1 MATLRILHTSDW
13 HLGKPLKDI
22 DRTADYAA
30 FLKWLLDEIDVRR
43 PDVLL
48 IAGDVFDTSMPAT
61 DAQRLYYDFL
71 RRAAQTP
78 LQAVVVTAGNHDSQR
93 FLSAPAPLLETLR
106 CRIVSEDP
114 DQQALLLRDAAG
126 KPILAVAAVP
136 YLRDGDVRVGEVG
149 QDEGACAADWQR
161 GVAARYARVR
171 EALDRELR
179 AEGLSRDDVPVAAM
193 GHLFVAGS
201 AMRPMGEAADSLY
214 VGSLRS
220 VPAAAFGEDWDYVA
234 LGHIHNAQRVKSA
247 SAPMYYC
254 GSPLALS
261 FKHRGCRHQI
271 LQVDFDTTKPIG
283 ERAAVTIVPVPQ
295 PRFVGTVTGEADSLP
310 ERFREI
316 AQAEG
321 GPGKEAPL
329 LEAYVSGEVGDARAV
344 DEALRRA
351 AAEAGVVLCAVRAQ
365 SAVRAEEE
373 EQTLRRIEDV
383 TPEEVF
389 AEILTRERAAMRST
403 LAQDCRR
410 RLVEEREAALLK
422 AWEAQKTQI
431 EEAEPFA
438 PAQPPAPPK
447 LTSEMLAEI
456 EREAQRWASAEAD
469 ARIDALVPLFA
480 QAQAEAVKALEARS
494 AARSALLDEGSP
506 TASSGQN
513 DRKIESA
520 STEETP

>member
-13 HLGKPLKDI
+13 HLGKPLKDV
-22 DRTADYAA
+22 DRTADYSA
-30 FLKWLLDEIDVRR
+30 FLRWLLDEIVVRR

-78 LQAVVVTAGNHDSQR
+78 LKAVVVTAGNHDSQR

-114 DQQALLLRDAAG
+114 DEQALLLRDDAG
-126 KPILAVAAVP
+126 RPILAVAAVP
-136 YLRDGDVRVGEVG
+136 YLRDGDVRLGEVG
-149 QDEGACAADWQR
+149 QDEGACAAAWQR

-171 EALDRELR
+171 EALDRAMR
-179 AEGLSRDDVPVAAM
+179 AEGLSREDVPVAAM

-201 AMRPMGEAADSLY
+201 AMRPNAEAADSIY

-220 VPAAAFGEDWDYVA
+220 VPASAFGEDWDYVA

-247 SAPMYYC
+247 SAPAYYC

-261 FKHRGCRHQI
+261 FKHRGYRHQI
-271 LQVDFDTTKPIG
+271 LQVDFDTAKPLG

-295 PRFVGTVTGEADSLP
+295 PRFVGTVTGDAASLP

-321 GPGKEAPL
+321 GPGKGAPL

-351 AAEAGVVLCAVRAQ
+351 AAEADVVLCAVRAQ

-373 EQTLRRIEDV
+373 DQAMRRIEDV

-389 AEILTRERAAMRST
+389 AEILARERAAMRST

-410 RLVEEREAALLK
+410 RLSQEREAQLLA
-422 AWEAQKTQI
+422 AWEAQKAQL
-431 EEAEPFA
+431 EAAESFGT
-438 PAQPPAPPK
+438 AQLPPPPK
-447 LTSEMLAEI
+447 LTSENLADI
-456 EREAQRWASAEAD
+456 EREAERWANAETD

-480 QAQAEAVKALEARS
+480 QAQAEAVQAIEKRR

-506 TASSGQN
+506 TTPSEED
-513 DRKIESA
+513 DRKSK
-520 STEETP
+520 SVRPEETP